1 MLVLVVLEIRV
12 IEGDDVILIPDVNPG
27 LRVRVTWLVIARV
40 KFVRVAVLLRFPRV
54 TEPCVS

>member
-27 LRVRVTWLVIARV
+27 LRVSVTWLVIARV
-40 KFVRVAVLLRFPRV
+40 KFVRVTVLLRFPRV